1 MALRFGIGRTI
12 GAMLM
17 LVFPRRDH
25 PERLRSVLLVVVVI
39 ALLLI
44 EVGVNFAANLW
55 NRAFFDALE
64 KRAGDEVGTLA
75 LLFLLLVAVSAVVS
89 AAAIWFRL
97 NLQVLWRKL
106 VTERMTSSWLGRGAF
121 YRMTVMSGSAEFPE
135 QRIAEDVRLA
145 VEPIVDLASG
155 LTTSVL
161 NLIMF
166 SGVLWV
172 AGGSAVVL
180 GVTVPGA
187 MFFAAVAYAVTVSA
201 AMVLVG
207 GKLARRISARSQ
219 SEASYRYALTRV
231 RENAEAIALLRAGDA
246 ESRLLVGEFDGVVR
260 RWLDYSRTWSG
271 MTFVISANSLAAAIV
286 PVLLMAPK
294 YLAGEVSLGAVT
306 QVAAAFGTVQAA
318 AGWFT
323 SNFAALSQWYASA
336 TRVMELAD
344 SIASADDQG
353 VMHSRI
359 NIVESPDENVR
370 LDWVAVDLH
379 SGERLI
385 AEANVVIAPGDTTLI
400 EGASGTGKSTLLRA
414 MAGIWPWG
422 SGEVAIPKGRKIM
435 FLPQRPYLPH
445 DTLAGTLAYP
455 GAADA
460 YSKEELTTVLI
471 ETGLED
477 LVVKLDDSEPGMWDR
492 QLSGGEQQRLSFA
505 RLLLHKPD
513 IAFLDE
519 ATSALDEA
527 SQVKLMELFLT
538 RLFGTTLVSVAHRPS
553 LSRYHAKRIFL
564 RQDAT
569 QVTIAERNAAHDTSW
584 QALRQTLQRL
594 RQLPA
599 APKRRR

>member
-1 MALRFGIGRTI
+1 MALRFGIARTI

-17 LVFPRRDH
+17 LVFPERAH
-25 PERLRSVLLVVVVI
+25 PDRLRSILLVFVVI

-44 EVGVNFAANLW
+44 EVGVNFSANLW

-64 KRAGDEVGTLA
+64 KRAAQDVGTLA
-75 LLFLLLVAVSAVVS
+75 LLFLLLVCIAAIVS

-97 NLQVLWRKL
+97 NLQMLWRKL
-106 VTERMTSSWLGRGAF
+106 VAERVTTSWLAQGAF
-121 YRMTVMSGSAEFPE
+121 YRMTVMSGSAQFPE

-155 LTTSVL
+155 LTTSAL

-172 AGGSAVVL
+172 AGGSAVIL

-187 MFFAAVAYAVTVSA
+187 MFFAAMAYAAVVSGS
-201 AMVLVG
+201 MVLVG
-207 GKLARRISARSQ
+207 GKLARRIALRSQ
-219 SEASYRYALTRV
+219 AEASYRYALTRV
-231 RENAEAIALLRAGDA
+231 RENAEAIALLRAGEA
-246 ESRLLVGEFDGVVR
+246 EGRLLRGEFDGVLE
-260 RWLDYSRTWSG
+260 RWLKYSRTWSG
-271 MTFVISANSLAAAIV
+271 MTFVISANSMAAATV
-286 PVLLMAPK
+286 PVVLMSPK

-323 SNFAALSQWYASA
+323 SNFAALAQWYASA

-353 VMHSRI
+353 SIHSRI
-359 NIVESPDENVR
+359 DLVESPDENVR
-370 LDWVAVDLH
+370 LEWVAVDLH

-422 SGEVAIPKGRKIM
+422 SGKVAIPKGRTVM
-435 FLPQRPYLPH
+435 FLPQRPYLPL
-445 DTLAGTLAYP
+445 DRLAGTLSYP
-455 GAADA
+455 GAADQF
-460 YSKEELTTVLI
+460 SKEELATALI
-471 ETGLED
+471 EVGLEE
-477 LVVKLDDSEPGMWDR
+477 LVSKLDSSEPEMWDR

-553 LSRYHAKRIFL
+553 LARYHAKRIFL

-569 QVTIAERNAAHDTSW
+569 RVTIAERNAAHDTNW

-594 RQLPA
+594 RRGPTSM
-599 APKRRR
+599 KRGR